1 MIARC
6 GSKIIKLFGKEYEI
20 PLLASILISNN
31 KEFFYI
37 SGSKV
42 VKSGNKDRWLYILKN
57 IQTNEFSN
65 IDYHLIEER
74 RINNLVDIYN
84 VGEDYYALPV
94 LAKDEAREMI
104 NKFHPLYKKPEI
116 EFKNKFKEF
125 IIIE

>member
-6 GSKIIKLFGKEYEI
+6 GSKIIKLFDKEYEI
-20 PLLASILISNN
+20 PSLASILISKN

-37 SGSKV
+37 SGIKTEKT
-42 VKSGNKDRWLYILKN
+42 KSTDRWLYILKN
-57 IQTNEFSN
+57 IQTNKFVN
-65 IDYHLIEER
+65 VDYHLIEER

-84 VGEDYYALPV
+84 VGKDYYALPV
-94 LAKDEAREMI
+94 LAKNEAAEMI